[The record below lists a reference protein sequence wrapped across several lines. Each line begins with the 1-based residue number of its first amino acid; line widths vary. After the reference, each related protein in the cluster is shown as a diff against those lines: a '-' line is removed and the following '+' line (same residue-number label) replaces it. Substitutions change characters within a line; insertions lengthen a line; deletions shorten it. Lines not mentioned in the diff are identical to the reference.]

1 MVTQELAQSAVV
13 GTSRTL
19 RRPHGTASVHLDA
32 LRGFAAFSVLLN
44 HWRDALFVDYSQL
57 SHPNP
62 LLAGAYLMARLG
74 HQWVIVFFVLSGYLV
89 GGGVLR
95 SIREGHW
102 SWRGYLFRR
111 LTRLYIVLVPALILG
126 GAMDWAGMHLPGT
139 DAVYG
144 GNAGMHDLMTDV
156 HGTLNLPT
164 LAANSVFLQTITL
177 PGNCGHEIPTL
188 GSNRPLWSLSNEFWY
203 YLAFPMAF
211 LALLGVRSWPA
222 RVGLGLGALA
232 LGWFVGLPIVLL
244 GIPWL
249 LGALILYLPTLPV
262 HNPWMRVAA
271 IAQAMALVGVGLV
284 IGKFRYSLAAD
295 VLIGAL
301 VTLLI
306 WVTLD
311 CAPASLPSWYVWLS
325 QRAAR
330 SSYTLYLIH
339 VPALIFLKASLHL
352 PRAYP
357 AGRALLVNLAVLIG
371 IVIYAQLVYLVFER
385 NTDRLRSWIRPYVM
399 DSAHTA

>member
-1 MVTQELAQSAVV
+1 
-13 GTSRTL
+13 
-19 RRPHGTASVHLDA
+19 
-32 LRGFAAFSVLLN
+32 
-44 HWRDALFVDYSQL
+44 
-57 SHPNP
+57 
-62 LLAGAYLMARLG
+62 
-74 HQWVIVFFVLSGYLV
+74 
-89 GGGVLR
+89 
-95 SIREGHW
+95 
-102 SWRGYLFRR
+102 
-111 LTRLYIVLVPALILG
+111 
-126 GAMDWAGMHLPGT
+126 
-139 DAVYG
+139 
-144 GNAGMHDLMTDV
+144 
-156 HGTLNLPT
+156 
-164 LAANSVFLQTITL
+164 
-177 PGNCGHEIPTL
+177 
-188 GSNRPLWSLSNEFWY
+188 
-203 YLAFPMAF
+203 
-211 LALLGVRSWPA
+211 
-222 RVGLGLGALA
+222 VGLGLGALA

-262 HNPWMRVAA
+262 HNPWMRAAA

-284 IGKFRYSLAAD
+284 IGKFHYSLAAD
-295 VLIGAL
+295 VLIGVL

-371 IVIYAQLVYLVFER
+371 IVIYAQLIYLVFER
-385 NTDRLRSWIRPYVM
+385 NTDRLRSWLRPYVM
-399 DSAHTA
+399 GNSHPA